1 MAWCILILDY
11 SLTLSFIVF
20 LHRALNAFW
29 FGENI
34 VPPPRPLCM
43 YGIQHH
49 YCIGIVCIIAFP
61 KRSQNSFLF
70 DETKEGFKSRCKK
83 NFQQSTSPV
92 VLKTRTFRLA
102 TKLRQKFNRF
112 SPFRKLTS
120 FVTSFTACVIYA
132 ASPDTYNKI
141 GEDNFISLKSF
152 LDKKDWEIGQWRW
165 KLMSGQKRGLGC
177 ITPSPSLQLLQIH
190 STKFVKE
197 NYGFIISWG

>member
-1 MAWCILILDY
+1 MYSDSWFFLDFVFYCVSTSGAQCILI
-11 SLTLSFIVF
+11 
-20 LHRALNAFW
+20 W
-29 FGENI
+29 GNI
-34 VPPPRPLCM
+34 VPPPCPLCM

-61 KRSQNSFLF
+61 ERSQSSFLF
-70 DETKEGFKSRCKK
+70 DETKVGFKSRCKK

-120 FVTSFTACVIYA
+120 FVTSFTAYVIYA

-152 LDKKDWEIGQWRW
+152 QDKKDWEIGQWRW

-190 STKFVKE
+190 STKYVNE
-197 NYGFIISWG
+197 ILSFIIFWG

>member
-1 MAWCILILDY
+1 M
-11 SLTLSFIVF
+11 VF
-20 LHRALNAFW
+20 LHPWLDVFW
-29 FGENI
+29 FLI
-34 VPPPRPLCM
+34 CLWLCLLLCFYIGRSM
-43 YGIQHH
+43 HSDLGK
-49 YCIGIVCIIAFP
+49 YCPSSSSSLYVWHPASLLYWDRLYHSFS
-61 KRSQNSFLF
+61 SQSSFLF
-70 DETKEGFKSRCKK
+70 YETKVVIKSRCKI

-120 FVTSFTACVIYA
+120 FVTSFTAYVIYA

-165 KLMSGQKRGLGC
+165 KLMSGQKREL
-177 ITPSPSLQLLQIH
+177 SA
-190 STKFVKE
+190 V
-197 NYGFIISWG
+197 

>member
-1 MAWCILILDY
+1 MSSSILVLLSNGVSSSVAGSMYSDSWFFLDFVFYCVSTSGAQCILI
-11 SLTLSFIVF
+11 
-20 LHRALNAFW
+20 W
-29 FGENI
+29 GNI

-61 KRSQNSFLF
+61 ERSQSSFLF
-70 DETKEGFKSRCKK
+70 DETKVGFKSRCKK

-120 FVTSFTACVIYA
+120 FVTSFTAYVIYA

-165 KLMSGQKRGLGC
+165 N
-177 ITPSPSLQLLQIH
+177 H
-190 STKFVKE
+190 
-197 NYGFIISWG
+197 

>member
-1 MAWCILILDY
+1 MVFLHPWRAQCILILDF

-61 KRSQNSFLF
+61 ERSQSSFLF
-70 DETKEGFKSRCKK
+70 DETKVGFKSRCKI

-120 FVTSFTACVIYA
+120 FVTSFTAYVIYA
-132 ASPDTYNKI
+132 ASPDTYNKS

-152 LDKKDWEIGQWRW
+152 LDKKKTWRSDNEDENW
-165 KLMSGQKRGLGC
+165 CLGKREG
-177 ITPSPSLQLLQIH
+177 SA
-190 STKFVKE
+190 V
-197 NYGFIISWG
+197 

>member
-1 MAWCILILDY
+1 MYFASWLFFDFVFYCVSTSGAQCIL
-11 SLTLSFIVF
+11 T
-20 LHRALNAFW
+20 W
-29 FGENI
+29 GNI
-34 VPPPRPLCM
+34 VPSPCPLCM

-61 KRSQNSFLF
+61 ERSQTLSQSSFLF
-70 DETKEGFKSRCKK
+70 DETKVWFKSRCKK

-120 FVTSFTACVIYA
+120 FVTSFTAYVIYA
-132 ASPDTYNKI
+132 ASPDTYNKS

-152 LDKKDWEIGQWRW
+152 LDKKKTWR
-165 KLMSGQKRGLGC
+165 SDNED
-177 ITPSPSLQLLQIH
+177 
-190 STKFVKE
+190 E
-197 NYGFIISWG
+197 NH

>member
-1 MAWCILILDY
+1 MFSDPWFFFDFVFYCVSTWGAQCILIWGKY
-11 SLTLSFIVF
+11 CPSSLSSLYVWHPASLLYWDRLYHSFSWKISEQF
-20 LHRALNAFW
+20 FIW
-29 FGENI
+29 WKKSS
-34 VPPPRPLCM
+34 
-43 YGIQHH
+43 IQ
-49 YCIGIVCIIAFP
+49 I
-61 KRSQNSFLF
+61 KMQ
-70 DETKEGFKSRCKK
+70 K

-120 FVTSFTACVIYA
+120 FVTSFTAYVIYA
-132 ASPDTYNKI
+132 ASPDTYNKS

-197 NYGFIISWG
+197 NYGFIIFWG